1 MPQAPLS
8 SDPGH
13 EMAATQAI
21 QWFSFIWRFKMRSFR
36 LCTTP
41 LLLGDGVSL
50 GRLHRCRSGNCRCT
64 RSGNQALAGE
74 MCTHAQALT
83 NLSRSG
89 IRFGD
94 FTWGLSRIYQTNI
107 EVQNGPP
114 LAFVDPCGPIG
125 HRSGFPARLFGRF
138 LFRLDF
144 VLFLASAFLVPCCCR
159 FGYSCRFAA
168 AETKA
173 KTI

>member
-1 MPQAPLS
+1 MVFVHL
-8 SDPGH
+8 
-13 EMAATQAI
+13 AI
-21 QWFSFIWRFKMRSFR
+21 QDAELSLVHHAVVARGRGIPWSLAPM
-36 LCTTP
+36 P
-41 LLLGDGVSL
+41 LRQLSL
-50 GRLHRCRSGNCRCT
+50 HSQWQPSIGGRNV
-64 RSGNQALAGE
+64 
-74 MCTHAQALT
+74 HAQALT

-94 FTWGLSRIYQTNI
+94 FTWGPSRIYQTNI

-173 KTI
+173 KTT

>member
-1 MPQAPLS
+1 MVFVHL
-8 SDPGH
+8 
-13 EMAATQAI
+13 AI
-21 QWFSFIWRFKMRSFR
+21 QDAELSLVHHAVVARRRGIPWSLAPM
-36 LCTTP
+36 P
-41 LLLGDGVSL
+41 LRQLSL
-50 GRLHRCRSGNCRCT
+50 HSQWQPSIGGRNV
-64 RSGNQALAGE
+64 
-74 MCTHAQALT
+74 HAQALT

-173 KTI
+173 KTT